1 MKKLY
6 ALMKDEHLADAM
18 AIVALIVALLIV
30 L

>member
-6 ALMKDEHLADAM
+6 ALMKDEQLADVM
-18 AIVALIVALLIV
+18 AIVALIVALLNV